1 MCPRNEPVR
10 ILARI
15 AALAAALSA
24 WMAAPSA
31 ARADDLLEYLESRGL
46 DALAAQRLED
56 LSRTA
61 NADDRAQYLDRLADL
76 FTRMLDAAPEGA
88 GQQAILARADALAA
102 TLASGRGDQ
111 LRVAAAR
118 ARYRSAARVAESVRA
133 GILADVEKAAAS
145 LSAEASLLLAV
156 AERSD
161 KRAADLD
168 RRLDRVDGIGRDLL
182 SQQVDRE
189 RSLAGQSRYLAAWC
203 LLYRGTLVRDKG
215 DLAAAEKLFI
225 AMLGGRDGALAPG
238 EVSEDL
244 RSDEAFAS
252 AILGLALVKARTAGY
267 SEATRWLALLDSRDT
282 SPSIR
287 ASLGGWT
294 MVAALDA
301 GAFKSARSAFERL
314 AGREDVANWAR
325 VAAARAIEDGQ
336 GDADA
341 QILVREALAQLA
353 ASRDLGA
360 VRALVERYGDGI
372 LGTESSGFVA
382 LYVRAVRLYD
392 EAQQAI
398 EAAQGDRTALASED
412 VRGRSRLAA
421 DALGAALAAEDSGGF
436 PDAAT
441 ACRLMRAWSLRGAR
455 SFAEAARLFD
465 EVAAASGGPRAEEA
479 ARLAIVSLD
488 DARDEMRGD
497 VRAGG
502 DVAALDRELIARI
515 DAFLA
520 RFPASPHAPELLVRK
535 VAASDSPDIADI
547 ATLLDVKPDAKEWLA
562 SRKQAA
568 YALYRMFRGG
578 SAPRIETARR
588 YLAVLAELP
597 RDPVTRLPVSSPA
610 IARQALEVAL
620 ASEVRDTAVAAAL
633 LEALDIAATRGEFD
647 AREAAEELGY
657 RRLQLAIHLDRWAD
671 VEAALAPFERPEAT
685 EIWAEAALRLAVRGA
700 ESRRRSVPTDAPER
714 AGFVATVVRAAD
726 AIFEREGGVA
736 KALAA
741 AAADAKTL
749 VPIARIALDARVEL
763 LGSSSDADEARRGLA
778 IADAL
783 LATAPRDA
791 TLLKAAAVCAE
802 TVGDL
807 ERAAESL
814 RALVGGLPPRTDA
827 WFDAKVNQIRVLGK
841 LDPVRARAVLSQYR
855 TLYPELGPPA
865 VRERILEI
873 ERSLPPEAAAP
884 ADGGRA

>member
-1 MCPRNEPVR
+1 MCPRSDMIR
-10 ILARI
+10 ILSI
-15 AALAAALSA
+15 AAALL
-24 WMAAPSA
+24 APAA
-31 ARADDLLEYLESRGL
+31 ARADDLLEYLEARGL

-56 LSRTA
+56 LARTA

-76 FTRMLDAAPEGA
+76 FARMLDAAPEGA
-88 GQQAILARADALAA
+88 EQARILAEADALALS
-102 TLASGRGDQ
+102 LASSRGDQ

-118 ARYRSAARVAESVRA
+118 ARYKAAARVAESVRA
-133 GILADVEKAAAS
+133 GIAADVLPAAES
-145 LSAEASLLLAV
+145 LSDQASVLRSV

-168 RRLDRVDGIGRDLL
+168 RRLDRAEGIGRDIL
-182 SQQVDRE
+182 SQEVDRE

-203 LLYRGTLVRDKG
+203 LLYRGTLVRDRS
-215 DLAAAEKLFI
+215 DLEAAEKLFV
-225 AMLGGRDGALAPG
+225 AMLGGRDGALAPN

-244 RSDEAFAS
+244 RGDEAFAS

-267 SEATRWLALLDSRDT
+267 SEATRWLALLESKDT
-282 SPSIR
+282 NPAIR
-287 ASLGGWT
+287 ASLAGWT
-294 MVAALDA
+294 MVAALDG

-314 AGREDVANWAR
+314 AGRDDVANWAR
-325 VAAARAIEDGQ
+325 VAAARAIEDGE

-341 QILVREALAQLA
+341 QFLVREALAQLA

-372 LGTESSGFVA
+372 LGTDSSGFVA

-392 EAQQAI
+392 EAQKSI
-398 EAAQGDRTALASED
+398 EAAEGDRESLASED
-412 VRGRSRLAA
+412 VRARSRLAA
-421 DALGAALAAEDSGGF
+421 DALGAALRAEDSGGF
-436 PDAAT
+436 GDAAT

-465 EVAAASGGPRAEEA
+465 EVAAASSGPRAEEA

-488 DARDEMRGD
+488 DAREEMRIEK
-497 VRAGG
+497 RADGEI
-502 DVAALDRELIARI
+502 AAVDRELVARI

-520 RFPASPHAPELLVRK
+520 RFPGSASAPELLVRK
-535 VAASDSPDIADI
+535 VAASDSPDVADI

-578 SAPRIETARR
+578 SAPRVETARR
-588 YLAVLAELP
+588 YLAVLAEMP
-597 RDPVTRLPVSSPA
+597 RDAATRLPASSPA

-633 LEALDIAATRGEFD
+633 LEGLEIAATRGEFD
-647 AREAAEELGY
+647 AREAAEELAY
-657 RRLQLAIHLDRWAD
+657 RRLQLAIHLNRWAD

-685 EIWAEAALRLAVRGA
+685 KIWAEAALRLAVRGA
-700 ESRRRSVPTDAPER
+700 ESRRRSVPMDAPER
-714 AGFVATVVRAAD
+714 AGFVATVVRSAD

-741 AAADAKTL
+741 DAADFKTL
-749 VPIARIALDARVEL
+749 APIARIALDARVEL
-763 LGSSSDADEARRGLA
+763 LGTSSDADEARRGLA

-802 TVGDL
+802 TAGEL

-841 LDPVRARAVLSQYR
+841 VDPARARAVLSQYR
-855 TLYPELGPPA
+855 TLYPDLGPTS

-873 ERSLPPEAAAP
+873 ERSLPAERVAPEGGGAA
-884 ADGGRA
+884 